1 MSCEKSLK
9 VICLLGEERISF
21 WCMVHHL
28 SGYKDSREKT
38 NEQSKIVFRYK
49 IYHSLK
55 KVPQVQSQLKNTFDI
70 ERKIN
75 KKSLCFN
82 NK

>member
-1 MSCEKSLK
+1 MDDITTVIDNLNFVSCEKSLK

-28 SGYKDSREKT
+28 SGCKDSREKT

-49 IYHSLK
+49 I
-55 KVPQVQSQLKNTFDI
+55 F
-70 ERKIN
+70 
-75 KKSLCFN
+75 
-82 NK
+82 

>member
-1 MSCEKSLK
+1 MDDITTVIDNLNFVSCEKSLK

-28 SGYKDSREKT
+28 SDDKDSREKT

-49 IYHSLK
+49 I
-55 KVPQVQSQLKNTFDI
+55 F
-70 ERKIN
+70 
-75 KKSLCFN
+75 
-82 NK
+82 

>member
-1 MSCEKSLK
+1 MDDITTVIDNLNFVSCEKSLK

-49 IYHSLK
+49 I
-55 KVPQVQSQLKNTFDI
+55 F
-70 ERKIN
+70 
-75 KKSLCFN
+75 
-82 NK
+82 